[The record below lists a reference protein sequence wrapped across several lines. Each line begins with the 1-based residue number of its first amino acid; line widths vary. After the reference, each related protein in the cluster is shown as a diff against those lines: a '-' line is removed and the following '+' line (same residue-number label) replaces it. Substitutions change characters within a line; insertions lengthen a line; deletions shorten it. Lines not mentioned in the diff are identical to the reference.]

1 MRGIHSPQRN
11 LSSLPFLSH
20 SVSSPSEDAPNHSCF
35 LKNASRKIHPSPGT
49 RTCSLSS
56 SSHSASREP
65 KNTLEGEEPSLENR
79 GGEGGGDCNTP
90 MLMTMALPLQNIFH
104 CAMSL
109 DQLYFARPVPLHS
122 GYRSPLRGLYL
133 CGSGAHPG
141 E

>member
-1 MRGIHSPQRN
+1 MCLFP
-11 LSSLPFLSH
+11 LFLFSF
-20 SVSSPSEDAPNHSCF
+20 C
-35 LKNASRKIHPSPGT
+35 IT
-49 RTCSLSS
+49 RAQK
-56 SSHSASREP
+56 H
-65 KNTLEGEEPSLENR
+65 LEGEEPSLENR

-90 MLMTMALPLQNIFH
+90 MLTTTALPLQNVFH
-104 CAMSL
+104 CTMSL